1 MYKIHY
7 LSNLNNALL
16 LYSLEKTAHS
26 KKTVTVT
33 VTRLTCARVA
43 HVHYA
48 GMPPLS
54 ELRPVWQARRG
65 WGVGAIKIFC
75 TEYKLP
81 TERRNQKKSLSV
93 SGKNKVCTF
102 AMSLDDKA
110 SFGCSR

>member
-7 LSNLNNALL
+7 LSIGYTMYILYLNNALL

-65 WGVGAIKIFC
+65 WGGGAIKIFR
-75 TEYKLP
+75 TEYKLL
-81 TERRNQKKSLSV
+81 TERRNQKKSEEI
-93 SGKNKVCTF
+93 TF
-102 AMSLDDKA
+102 RK
-110 SFGCSR
+110 RQK